1 MTVVT
6 TVNTNYTANGIDE
19 IILVNSTGGPIT
31 ITIPGV
37 HVTGKRYIVKD
48 RNGTAA
54 TNNITIVSGDSDTFD
69 GSSNIVLNVTKQS
82 AMIHSDGSVWYL
94 L

>member
-6 TVNTNYTANGIDE
+6 TVNTSYTATGTDE
-19 IILVNSTGGPIT
+19 IILVNSTSGPIT
-31 ITIPGV
+31 ITIPGI
-37 HVTGKRYIVKD
+37 HITGKRFIIKD
-48 RNGTAA
+48 RNGTAF
-54 TNNITIVSGDSDTFD
+54 TNNITIVSSDGDTID
-69 GSSNIVLNVTKQS
+69 GQPNFVLNNTRQS

>member
-6 TVNTNYTANGIDE
+6 TVNINYAASGVDE

-31 ITIPGV
+31 ITIPGI
-37 HVTGKRYIVKD
+37 HITGKRYIIKD
-48 RNGTAA
+48 RNGTAN
-54 TNNITIVSGDSDTFD
+54 TNNITITSGDGDSFD
-69 GSSNIVLNVTKQS
+69 NGINHVLNVSFQS
-82 AMIHSDGSVWYL
+82 AMIHSDGSNWFL